1 MRHGD
6 ENPVRAVGLGRHQEL
21 PHFLR
26 KSRHEGA
33 RNRSTRASRAR
44 KSEQAPPNPEQGC
57 FHCRT
62 PEPTAGPSSCMCRWC
77 AHKKSR
83 EKVPSGSRAA
93 VRKSLGRVRLIYPLQ
108 YPGKMAC
115 FGWPADS
122 ELEAPSG
129 HALKHVAARPHAV
142 YALTY
147 DMAMRWHGYLQRWSA
162 WVCLGRSPTS
172 TSPFCVVGT
181 HHALPQAAVHAILF
195 PHARTTSQD
204 YR

>member
-1 MRHGD
+1 MNVSDITKKMDIIILTNFRRAFAR
-6 ENPVRAVGLGRHQEL
+6 ENPGDD
-21 PHFLR
+21 
-26 KSRHEGA
+26 
-33 RNRSTRASRAR
+33 
-44 KSEQAPPNPEQGC
+44 PPKWPKKLV
-57 FHCRT
+57 
-62 PEPTAGPSSCMCRWC
+62 C
-77 AHKKSR
+77 A
-83 EKVPSGSRAA
+83 A
-93 VRKSLGRVRLIYPLQ
+93 
-108 YPGKMAC
+108 GKMAC

-147 DMAMRWHGYLQRWSA
+147 DMAMGWHGYLQRWSA